1 MGLCSEVTKASK
13 VQTWFCLFF
22 YKIHMLHICFI
33 FIIDEKGK
41 EARGASS
48 CRRAMDSERIETNGG
63 MLEGVTSE
71 KVGGW
76 ARK

>member
-1 MGLCSEVTKASK
+1 
-13 VQTWFCLFF
+13 
-22 YKIHMLHICFI
+22 MLHICFI
-33 FIIDEKGK
+33 FIIDENGK
-41 EARGASS
+41 EAQGASS
-48 CRRAMDSERIETNGG
+48 CRRAMDSERIETNGE